1 MRKLISIC
9 CSLLI
14 AVCLMT
20 GLSTNVRAESISFE
34 DFVTDLMDDGQFD
47 GEGKVVEWRPDENKV
62 PIQRVQAPNA
72 QYQFDFSQLSGGS
85 ATEVVIK
92 NTTFHYIADEIPSHS
107 DAWNPGE
114 NTYTAEQIRNAEFQF
129 LNSGNVTIQNCQF
142 ESVII
147 SPYGTGTKPA
157 DDSSRVFTVT
167 DCTFKNVWNAYALKD
182 IYPANAIISN
192 NKFNDCS
199 GAIYFEGAVERSNI
213 EITNNEFN
221 NIDLNAA
228 AGKENTRGIIQLSTA
243 FKVGGNTNFVIQDN
257 TITGNL
263 VKKSNEDTTNHL
275 PVIRLISTTS
285 GLSLNGW
292 TAGNPLSVLV
302 NTAGAP
308 LPSLSTDPQEV
319 NGVTYTFLGWIN
331 EVKYLGATATYPDG
345 TVFMEG
351 GNTGT
356 TADQFYYAVWK
367 TEEKPEP
374 TVEPTATPTSTPE
387 PSNDDHR
394 SCDIKGDLNC
404 DGVVTCDEAMGP
416 GWVWSEEANACV
428 LPTLIATKQPNVVG
442 FQLVNTSDR

>member
-1 MRKLISIC
+1 MRKLVSIC
-9 CSLLI
+9 CSLLL

-20 GLSTNVRAESISFE
+20 GFSTEVRAENISFE
-34 DFVTDLMDDGQFD
+34 DFVTDLMTDGQFD
-47 GEGKVVEWRPDENKV
+47 GEGKVVEWTPDENKV
-62 PIQRVQAPNA
+62 TIQRVQVPNA
-72 QYQFDFSQLSGGS
+72 QYQFDFSRSSVGS
-85 ATEVVIK
+85 ATPVVIK
-92 NTTFHYIADEIPSHS
+92 NTTFHYVAAEIPSHS
-107 DAWNPGE
+107 DAWNTGE
-114 NTYTAEQIRNAEFQF
+114 TTYTKEQVRNAEFQF
-129 LNSGNVTIQNCQF
+129 LNAGNVIIENCQF

-147 SPYGTGTKPA
+147 SPYGAGNKP
-157 DDSSRVFTVT
+157 SSDNSRAFTVSN
-167 DCTFKNVWNAYALKD
+167 CTFNNVWNAYALKD
-182 IYPANAIISN
+182 IYPASAVISN
-192 NKFNDCS
+192 NKFNNCS
-199 GAIYFEGAVERSNI
+199 GAIYFEGAADRSNI

-221 NIDLNAA
+221 TIDQNAA
-228 AGKENTRGIIQLSTA
+228 AGKENTRGIIQLSAA
-243 FKVGGNTNFVIQDN
+243 FTVGSNTNLVVQDN

-263 VKKSNEDTTNHL
+263 VKNSKEDTNHL
-275 PVIRLISTTS
+275 PVIRLISTTP

-331 EVKYLGATATYPDG
+331 EVNYLGATATYPDV

-351 GNTGT
+351 GNTST
-356 TADQFYYAVWK
+356 TANQFYYAVWK
-367 TEEKPEP
+367 AEENPEP
-374 TVEPTATPTSTPE
+374 TIEPTATPSSTPE

-428 LPTLIATKQPNVVG
+428 LPTPVETEHPNVVG
-442 FQLVNTSDR
+442 FQLVNTSDK